1 VDLRCSERLAR
12 WFHNPDF
19 LSALSLRRFTPQ
31 VLASNLHLVLPRHWK
46 GQQFVAANCWD
57 SSALPSLEWFPAL
70 WRFVGPDNLHLVTAW
85 PCLLLTNGA
94 LASGAALHQTLNLPH
109 PLPDIPLPDQA
120 GESNPFPVFPLP
132 PIDGDEPGMAEM
144 ESVVRQLQ
152 SHPVLTGLQ
161 RLGCPVLHPAVGKI
175 VSRPDAAEFANTVAW
190 VLAAMGRRR
199 EGDGADAL
207 GLHAV
212 ECRAVFSFFA
222 QAYAA
227 GRLEDQ
233 ALQTLRRVPVFE
245 TLSGQFVTPIGNEG
259 EERFTCSPD
268 LQGAVPDSG
277 LLVRS
282 EPNFLRALGVQEL
295 DQTAL
300 FERFVLPSFADLPP
314 TQRTEAVHQIRR
326 DWETIQTRPAL
337 VEKLR
342 GAPLV
347 NMHGHLMRADQLYDP
362 QSKLLAQ
369 VFKGDPVFPVG
380 EQAST
385 EWLRILRRLGLQAS
399 IDSETFVS
407 CARRVQR
414 AYADAL
420 VGKGGR
426 SPEEVCKVAAELT
439 QHLVENFARLH
450 SPALCDAVVDI
461 AFVPVELPPVD
472 YGDGASM
479 KERQRKV
486 ELRRFCDTVLPSDWH
501 LVWTEMPVLPERL
514 VFNDMMRSQLKV
526 ASPPPIDVVLKHLA
540 KVTGET
546 LQRWPLSESVQ
557 TVYLKTF
564 DFLWKSWK
572 NIQPAQRD
580 QLRGLAVVP
589 VGSTLVRA
597 SRVFFKLAGDFQP
610 FMFETPRCF
619 GGHEELLKALG
630 ARETPTGDDLANFL
644 FELGTECDS
653 QPLNPNELSGVV
665 KVLEALAELWSGR
678 GGRRLLVP
686 NAGGVL
692 VESSRCFRCEDR
704 MLLER
709 VDRDRV
715 HLPHSSLAESV
726 CEAAGLEQLAA
737 ALEERLEGSPE
748 DLMLCHS
755 EVEGILTRRLHSPEL
770 ARAVTWMLDNSS
782 GEALREAQVTELL
795 GKVEVQVARKLRSRL
810 YLRGEVDVTAWD
822 AREVVFMVEA
832 AKGRI
837 LVSEEQSKAVGLE
850 QALALAVNK
859 LLGGRLGGSVLAL
872 AVALRAE
879 AAEME
884 KVLLQVGVRAQPQE
898 QLRVRGQAG
907 AELLDMDVE
916 RLSVQPQRRFL
927 AGEIVAWRD
936 QSGVVRYGAVVEAS
950 QEASNLNDRKAET
963 SGLSRLLVRTRRG
976 EVQTMLSSQVMVFKP
991 TAELRSAG
999 AAAGHRLGDRLD
1011 DDLPATAAAA
1021 SAAPSVAPG
1030 QSVADPLSPAE
1041 IAEAVNELLGRLK
1054 VPTSL
1059 DQTKLLEQVLGLQ
1072 QECQGLKAQSK
1083 SAQGQAEKLQG
1094 RQERLRELCTCP
1106 ITKEVMTDPVLAS
1119 DGHVYER
1126 SAIQRLVG
1134 HNSPLTR
1141 QQLGPNLTPSHA
1153 HKTLCRLFGDNQ

>member
-1 VDLRCSERLAR
+1 MACA
-12 WFHNPDF
+12 
-19 LSALSLRRFTPQ
+19 
-31 VLASNLHLVLPRHWK
+31 AS
-46 GQQFVAANCWD
+46 
-57 SSALPSLEWFPAL
+57 
-70 WRFVGPDNLHLVTAW
+70 
-85 PCLLLTNGA
+85 
-94 LASGAALHQTLNLPH
+94 
-109 PLPDIPLPDQA
+109 
-120 GESNPFPVFPLP
+120 
-132 PIDGDEPGMAEM
+132 
-144 ESVVRQLQ
+144 
-152 SHPVLTGLQ
+152 
-161 RLGCPVLHPAVGKI
+161 
-175 VSRPDAAEFANTVAW
+175 
-190 VLAAMGRRR
+190 
-199 EGDGADAL
+199 
-207 GLHAV
+207 
-212 ECRAVFSFFA
+212 
-222 QAYAA
+222 
-227 GRLEDQ
+227 
-233 ALQTLRRVPVFE
+233 
-245 TLSGQFVTPIGNEG
+245 
-259 EERFTCSPD
+259 
-268 LQGAVPDSG
+268 
-277 LLVRS
+277 
-282 EPNFLRALGVQEL
+282 
-295 DQTAL
+295 
-300 FERFVLPSFADLPP
+300 
-314 TQRTEAVHQIRR
+314 
-326 DWETIQTRPAL
+326 
-337 VEKLR
+337 
-342 GAPLV
+342 
-347 NMHGHLMRADQLYDP
+347 
-362 QSKLLAQ
+362 
-369 VFKGDPVFPVG
+369 
-380 EQAST
+380 
-385 EWLRILRRLGLQAS
+385 
-399 IDSETFVS
+399 
-407 CARRVQR
+407 
-414 AYADAL
+414 
-420 VGKGGR
+420 
-426 SPEEVCKVAAELT
+426 
-439 QHLVENFARLH
+439 
-450 SPALCDAVVDI
+450 
-461 AFVPVELPPVD
+461 
-472 YGDGASM
+472 
-479 KERQRKV
+479 
-486 ELRRFCDTVLPSDWH
+486 
-501 LVWTEMPVLPERL
+501 
-514 VFNDMMRSQLKV
+514 
-526 ASPPPIDVVLKHLA
+526 
-540 KVTGET
+540 
-546 LQRWPLSESVQ
+546 
-557 TVYLKTF
+557 
-564 DFLWKSWK
+564 
-572 NIQPAQRD
+572 
-580 QLRGLAVVP
+580 
-589 VGSTLVRA
+589 
-597 SRVFFKLAGDFQP
+597 
-610 FMFETPRCF
+610 
-619 GGHEELLKALG
+619 
-630 ARETPTGDDLANFL
+630 
-644 FELGTECDS
+644 
-653 QPLNPNELSGVV
+653 
-665 KVLEALAELWSGR
+665 
-678 GGRRLLVP
+678 
-686 NAGGVL
+686 
-692 VESSRCFRCEDR
+692 
-704 MLLER
+704 
-709 VDRDRV
+709 RV

-1054 VPTSL
+1054 VRADLRGWDAAPDAVADEVLCCVVCCVLCQVPTSL